1 VFAIRRLIGAARA
14 QGLELDEGPSA
25 ADPAFSARVSIAHA
39 QQLRERAVRELG
51 PALPLV
57 VAGSI
62 DEHLCLMQFAALSC
76 RTMGE
81 VLQLTVAH
89 WSYMTDGFAARA
101 VRRDGAV
108 ELQLDVPGSAPLG
121 VRIGVEYLLA
131 TLARATCQMVG
142 GGWRPSGIVLG
153 HRPPVP
159 LAAWEAT
166 CGVPVRVGDASA
178 LVLGEDALALPVAAR
193 LSPGAGALVREML
206 AWYTPRPAPTIADRV
221 AAALVR
227 DLASVAPKVEQVAAE
242 LGLSPRSLHR
252 QLAAAGTSY
261 QRVLDRVRCNEAIR
275 QASDPR
281 RPFKAIA
288 AAVGFADPRAF
299 RRAFKRWTGT
309 TPQQFRRRHPPRDG
323 GARSPG
329 ASPQPEDADQG
340 LAGADAGDLD
350 GAQLIECG
358 VELEQLLQALDR
370 RAVDRGQQVAGAEL
384 QGVGD
389 RVGTDAE

>member
-1 VFAIRRLIGAARA
+1 MFTEASESAFAIRRLIVAAGAH
-14 QGLELDEGPSA
+14 GLVLDEGPTA
-25 ADPAFSARVSIAHA
+25 RDPAFSARVSIAHA
-39 QQLRERAVRELG
+39 QRLRERAVRELG
-51 PALPLV
+51 PALPLM

-89 WSYMTDGFAARA
+89 WRYMTDGFAARA

-108 ELQLDVPGSAPLG
+108 ELQLDVPGCAPLG

-166 CGVPVRVGDASA
+166 CGVPVRIGDAPA

-193 LSPGAGALVREML
+193 LSPEAGALVRELL

-221 AAALVR
+221 AAVLVR

-261 QRVLDRVRCNEAIR
+261 QRVLDGLRCAEAIR
-275 QASDPR
+275 QAVDR
-281 RPFKAIA
+281 GRPFKAIA

-309 TPQQFRRRHPPRDG
+309 TPQQFRL
-323 GARSPG
+323 RS
-329 ASPQPEDADQG
+329 AQPEDPDQR
-340 LAGADAGDLD
+340 LAGSEPGDLD
-350 GAQLIECG
+350 RAQLIEPG
-358 VELEQLLQALDR
+358 VEIEQLLQALDR
-370 RAVDRGQQVAGAEL
+370 RTVDRGQCVAGAEP
-384 QGVGD
+384 QRIGD
-389 RVGTDAE
+389 RIGADAE

>member
-1 VFAIRRLIGAARA
+1 MFTEASESAFAIRRLIGAAGA
-14 QGLELDEGPSA
+14 HGLVLDEGPTA
-25 ADPAFSARVSIAHA
+25 RDPAFSARVSIAHA

-51 PALPLV
+51 PALPLM

-81 VLQLTVAH
+81 VLQLTIAH
-89 WSYMTDGFAARA
+89 WRYMTDGFAARA
-101 VRRDGAV
+101 VRRDGLV
-108 ELQLDVPGSAPLG
+108 ELRLDVPASAPLG

-159 LAAWEAT
+159 LTAWEAT
-166 CGVPVRVGDASA
+166 CGVPVRIGDAPA

-193 LSPGAGALVREML
+193 LSPEAGALVREML

-242 LGLSPRSLHR
+242 LGVSPRSLHR

-261 QRVLDRVRCNEAIR
+261 QRVLDRLRCAEAVR
-275 QASDPR
+275 QAVDR
-281 RPFKAIA
+281 GRPFKAIA
-288 AAVGFADPRAF
+288 AAVGFADQRAF

-309 TPQQFRRRHPPRDG
+309 TPQQFRRRGQG
-323 GARSPG
+323 GSAQ
-329 ASPQPEDADQG
+329 AEHTDQR
-340 LAGADAGDLD
+340 LAGAEAGDLD
-350 GAQLIECG
+350 GAELIEPG
-358 VELEQLLQALDR
+358 VEIEQLLQALDR

-389 RVGTDAE
+389 RVGADAE